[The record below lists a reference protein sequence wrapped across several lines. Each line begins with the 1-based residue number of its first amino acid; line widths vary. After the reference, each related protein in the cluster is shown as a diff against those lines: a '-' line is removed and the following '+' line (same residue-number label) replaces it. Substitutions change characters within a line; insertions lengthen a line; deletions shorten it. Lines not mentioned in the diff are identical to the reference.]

1 MRILSSKDYS
11 WLMGRIETLSNENER
26 LQMKVDEI
34 TKEQPNDCKSNE
46 GSHFCS
52 ICEFGYLRTR
62 NPFGTD
68 FYACSKTVPCED
80 FKRKEDN

>member
-46 GSHFCS
+46 GSYFCS

-62 NPFGTD
+62 NPFGAD
-68 FYACSKTVPCED
+68 FYACSKMVSCEN
-80 FKRKEDN
+80 FKKKEDN